1 MTYKTNQYSYEDY
14 IKNNNKKDLHPEISK
29 IIDILPNNI
38 EQLHNM
44 IVYGPSGVGKY
55 TQALRII
62 NKYSTNN
69 LKYEKRIII
78 EHHEKKQL
86 YNLKIS
92 DIHFEVDMELLG
104 VNSKT
109 LWNDIYNQIVDI
121 VSSRQYNTG
130 IILCKNFHN
139 IHSELLEI
147 FYSYIQNVNNN
158 NIIIKY
164 ILISEHIS
172 FIPDNIINIS
182 KIIDIKRPTKTLY
195 TKCISNSSVKIN
207 DIKDIDNIRNL
218 TQNVSNLN
226 RPYDSLIDNIID
238 MLIDYKKFKL
248 IHFREQ
254 IYDLFIYDINISQF
268 IWLILKTLIDKKYI
282 TKDNINII
290 LKQTYISL
298 KYFNNNYRSIYHI
311 ENYLLYI
318 IKNIHGF

>member
-121 VSSRQYNTG
+121 VSSRQHNTG

-195 TKCISNSSVKIN
+195 NKCISNSSVKIN

-282 TKDNINII
+282 TNDNINII